1 MKAPFA
7 LPFVAATGALAQN
20 FNSGSFTGTAT
31 LTISG
36 STVTVGGT
44 NVATFTVGSSTIT
57 VGGTSSTSSDDATAT
72 TSSDSDDG
80 TSSSES
86 DEDAGDNN
94 SSSSAAASS
103 ASSSG
108 SGNNNFDSLTS
119 GYTGSPIT
127 VEFGSSTITLGSYA
141 SGGFSNSA
149 NATATTGSST
159 AGVSGGGSDAGST
172 DGSGSA
178 TATPSG
184 PTTSL
189 AIATTPPNSGANT
202 VQAATGVLAL
212 IGLALAFIM

>member
-1 MKAPFA
+1 MKAPCA
-7 LPFVAATGALAQN
+7 LPLVAATGALAQN

-31 LTISG
+31 VTISG
-36 STVTVGGT
+36 STYTVGGTNAATFTIGSSTVTVGGT
-44 NVATFTVGSSTIT
+44 STDSST
-57 VGGTSSTSSDDATAT
+57 DAAVTTAA
-72 TSSDSDDG
+72 SDDG
-80 TSSSES
+80 TSSDEEAS
-86 DEDAGDNN
+86 DD
-94 SSSSAAASS
+94 SSSSAAAS
-103 ASSSG
+103 SSSG

-149 NATATTGSST
+149 NATATFRSSST
-159 AGVSGGGSDAGST
+159 ADSGSDAGTT

-189 AIATTPPNSGANT
+189 PIATTPPNSGAGAVEVT
-202 VQAATGVLAL
+202 SGLLGL
-212 IGLALAFIM
+212 IGLVAAFVL